1 MLVSL
6 EEKKSEEELLD
17 LLSIVMSL
25 DSEVKKDL
33 SLKLLSKLLN
43 KMQVGLKVNG
53 YESYKIIKALKKK
66 GDYDELL
73 KGSLLSYLAEKY
85 KVADEKAYLKMFGK
99 NFEKVGE
106 YHLVKG
112 NQKMFMENMELAE
125 KVFREE
131 GEFSKADE
139 IKERRMKV

>member
-85 KVADEKAYLKMFGK
+85 KVADEKAYLKM
-99 NFEKVGE
+99 
-106 YHLVKG
+106 
-112 NQKMFMENMELAE
+112 
-125 KVFREE
+125 R
-131 GEFSKADE
+131 
-139 IKERRMKV
+139 